1 MESLSTSLLL
11 GYWVGDRFQ
20 QGQGQFSLCQA
31 SCPLSA
37 WKSDSPSLPPVLS
50 QSTPIIINIINKKR
64 GKLLNVK
71 YAKFLS
77 DLTGQFINVMA

>member
-1 MESLSTSLLL
+1 ML
-11 GYWVGDRFQ
+11 GYWVGGRL
-20 QGQGQFSLCQA
+20 QGQGQLALYQA
-31 SCPLSA
+31 SCHLSVL
-37 WKSDSPSLPPVLS
+37 KLDSPSLCPALS
-50 QSTPIIINIINKKR
+50 QSTLIIISIINKKR